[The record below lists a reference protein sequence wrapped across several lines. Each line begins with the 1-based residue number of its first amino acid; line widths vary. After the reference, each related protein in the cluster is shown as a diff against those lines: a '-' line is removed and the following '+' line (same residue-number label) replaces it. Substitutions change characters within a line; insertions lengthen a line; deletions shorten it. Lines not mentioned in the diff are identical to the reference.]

1 MYTSYYF
8 TGRGYKILKR
18 KGLSAN
24 LLLLVIGTFILL
36 FSCLFLGNFMSSAH
50 ENDTSSVQSTYY
62 KSIRIQPGDT
72 LWDIAEETMTSEYE
86 STKEYVQ
93 VLKDMNSL
101 SSDHI
106 EAGQYLIVAY
116 NE

>member
-1 MYTSYYF
+1 M
-8 TGRGYKILKR
+8 KR

-50 ENDTSSVQSTYY
+50 ENDTNSVQSTYY

-72 LWDIAEETMTSEYE
+72 LWDIASDNMTDEYDSIDEYIQLVKDTNGLE
-86 STKEYVQ
+86 SDYIQ
-93 VLKDMNSL
+93 
-101 SSDHI
+101 
-106 EAGQYLIVAY
+106 AGQYLIIKCS
-116 NE
+116 N